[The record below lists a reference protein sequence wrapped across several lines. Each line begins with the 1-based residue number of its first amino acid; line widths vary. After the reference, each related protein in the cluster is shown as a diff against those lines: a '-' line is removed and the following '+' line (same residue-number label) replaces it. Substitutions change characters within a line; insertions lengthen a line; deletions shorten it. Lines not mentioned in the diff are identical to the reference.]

1 MGIKGL
7 IPFLNEKVPGSMT
20 EMTLESLSGEYIAVD
35 ASTALYQ
42 FTIAIRDSSYFSS
55 LVNSSGEST
64 SHLYGMMSRC
74 SKLLECGIKPVFVF
88 DSKPPELKLKTLE
101 KRRQRREEAST
112 SLKQAIAE
120 GDKESIKKL
129 MGRTVKVTKEMNDS
143 AKKLLRLMGVPVI
156 EALEEAEAQCA
167 YLVRNSL
174 CRFVASEDTDTLAFG
189 GGYLLRNVTA
199 SSNKKIVKVDLQKA
213 LNGLDLTFEQFVD
226 FCILCGCDY
235 CDTLEGV
242 GPKTAYTLVKRHSS
256 LEEIVNI
263 KGGNYDDFKEA
274 KEYFMAPK
282 VNDFDQASV
291 KMGTLDA
298 EALTD
303 FLVNENNFAKERV
316 DKFVEKLLKFR
327 GKKVQTSLLSFLSSQ
342 PAKNQLKDSG
352 KRPRTS
358 KSSVSLK
365 KAKTEFGSRAS
376 LSSSTRVSSKKTSD
390 DLNVTVDKY
399 NKADERVGNEE
410 DEDDLFKLSFGNN
423 NEDEGHNVDD
433 QSVFKSKEVMDV
445 ANEDENVQ
453 NPKVE
458 DGGMEY
464 QGGKGLFDDSD
475 NEELGDSWEERGKE
489 ENKDDN
495 HTGGMDRSDESEQTV
510 EKKEEFD
517 RESPVKSEE
526 SEVQEKQDDK
536 TTFESDKFEM
546 PTEDVKLELKLGS
559 NKRVL
564 FDDDDDDELTTAT
577 SENMNCETDSVKG
590 QEEKKG
596 LRNLFDVLVPYP
608 KPVKRSKTNSIYTKA
623 SGFNFNNSKL
633 IGCTDHPEYF
643 TGHSHSSRHTSH
655 ASFST
660 YFNLYSRIPPS
671 GDISHNNLLVN
682 RIFTRF
688 ITSTPNSDSDCAD
701 GLNPTSKKVH
711 KVEGV
716 VIPDNL
722 VKFIVI
728 EEFIPLVTFHNIFSS
743 DPSDLDGAHDSVF
756 ESNIFERNRL
766 LHSTRASLFKDSDA
780 SDEAK
785 KLRLK
790 RLMSVSYSHGIS
802 WDTLDNLYFDFF
814 KAKTEALNFWDE
826 SKLDLIQFAKQVAL
840 SKINSSDI
848 LSQFRSSG
856 RLLKLFTQQYYKRW
870 FNCYM
875 HPFSTGMLIKY
886 LKAHVTLAL
895 LNRESNELRNRGVE
909 LHFTDSPSNPYF
921 KNVDSK

>member
-20 EMTLESLSGEYIAVD
+20 EMTLESLSGECIAVD

-189 GGYLLRNVTA
+189 GGFLLRNVTA

-242 GPKTAYTLVKRHSS
+242 GPKTAYTLVKRHAN

-274 KEYFMAPK
+274 KDYFMAPK

-327 GKKVQTSLLSFLSSQ
+327 GKKVQTSLLSFLTSQ
-342 PAKNQLKDSG
+342 PAKTQLKDSG
-352 KRPRTS
+352 NRPKTS
-358 KSSVSLK
+358 KSRVSFK
-365 KAKTEFGSRAS
+365 KSKTEFGSRS
-376 LSSSTRVSSKKTSD
+376 RVSSSTQVSSKKTND
-390 DLNVTVDKY
+390 DVNVTVDKD
-399 NKADERVGNEE
+399 NKPDERVGNEE
-410 DEDDLFKLSFGNN
+410 DEDDLFKLSFD
-423 NEDEGHNVDD
+423 NEDENHNVDD
-433 QSVFKSKEVMDV
+433 QSVSKSEELTEVAD
-445 ANEDENVQ
+445 EDENVQ
-453 NPKVE
+453 GTKVKDE
-458 DGGMEY
+458 SIEY
-464 QGGKGLFDDSD
+464 ERSKGLFDDSD
-475 NEELGDSWEERGKE
+475 NEDLRDSLGERGKE
-489 ENKDDN
+489 EIKDDN
-495 HTGGMDRSDESEQTV
+495 YHTVEVDKSDENEQTV
-510 EKKEEFD
+510 EKKEEFGE
-517 RESPVKSEE
+517 ESPVKSEE
-526 SEVQEKQDDK
+526 SEVPEKQGDK
-536 TTFESDKFEM
+536 PTFESDKFEM
-546 PTEDVKLELKLGS
+546 PSEDDVKLELKLGS

-564 FDDDDDDELTTAT
+564 FDDEDDYLTTAT

-608 KPVKRSKTNSIYTKA
+608 KPVKKSKTNSIYIKA
-623 SGFNFNNSKL
+623 SGFNFSCSNI
-633 IGCTDHPEYF
+633 IGCADYPKYF
-643 TGHSHSSRHTSH
+643 TSYSHSRGQTSH
-655 ASFST
+655 LRPCNT
-660 YFNLYSRIPPS
+660 THRNVLIN
-671 GDISHNNLLVN
+671 G
-682 RIFTRF
+682 IFARF
-688 ITSTPNSDSDCAD
+688 ITSTPDSDAD
-701 GLNPTSKKVH
+701 SSDDLNPSSKKVH

-716 VIPDNL
+716 SIPDKL

-743 DPSDLDGAHDSVF
+743 DSGDLDRTHDSVF

-766 LHSTRASLFKDSDA
+766 LHCTRAALFKDSDA
-780 SDEAK
+780 ADEAK

-814 KAKTEALNFWDE
+814 KSKTEALNQWE
-826 SKLDLIQFAKQVAL
+826 QSKLDLIQFAKQVAL
-840 SKINSSDI
+840 SKINTSDT

-875 HPFSTGMLIKY
+875 HPFSSGMLIKH

-895 LNRESNELRNRGVE
+895 LNRESSELRNRGVE
-909 LHFTDSPSNPYF
+909 FHFTDSPSNPYF
-921 KNVDSK
+921 KNVEHSI

>member
-20 EMTLESLSGEYIAVD
+20 EMSLESLSGESIAVD

-55 LVNSSGEST
+55 LVNASGEST

-156 EALEEAEAQCA
+156 EAPEEAEAQCA

-213 LNGLDLTFEQFVD
+213 LKGLDLTFEQFVD

-242 GPKTAYTLVKRHSS
+242 GPKTAYTLVKRHAS
-256 LEEIVNI
+256 LEEIVST
-263 KGGNYDDFKEA
+263 KGGNYDDFREA

-291 KMGTLDA
+291 KMGTLDP

-327 GKKVQTSLLSFLSSQ
+327 GKKVQTSLLSFLTAQ
-342 PAKNQLKDSG
+342 PAKTQLKDSG
-352 KRPRTS
+352 KRPRAS
-358 KSSVSLK
+358 KGSSSLK
-365 KAKTEFGSRAS
+365 KSKTEFGSRAS
-376 LSSSTRVSSKKTSD
+376 VSSSARAFSKKD
-390 DLNVTVDKY
+390 EEDANVADDKY
-399 NKADERVGNEE
+399 NQPDERVGNEE
-410 DEDDLFKLSFGNN
+410 DEDDDFLKLSFDNDN
-423 NEDEGHNVDD
+423 NEEESSNVDD
-433 QSVFKSKEVMDV
+433 QSVSKSKE
-445 ANEDENVQ
+445 
-453 NPKVE
+453 
-458 DGGMEY
+458 
-464 QGGKGLFDDSD
+464 
-475 NEELGDSWEERGKE
+475 
-489 ENKDDN
+489 
-495 HTGGMDRSDESEQTV
+495 
-510 EKKEEFD
+510 
-517 RESPVKSEE
+517 
-526 SEVQEKQDDK
+526 
-536 TTFESDKFEM
+536 M
-546 PTEDVKLELKLGS
+546 PAEEDVKLELKLGS

-564 FDDDDDDELTTAT
+564 FDDEDDELTTAT
-577 SENMNCETDSVKG
+577 SENMNCGTFAKAFVTCSMCSYRILSRPRGVKP
-590 QEEKKG
+590 E
-596 LRNLFDVLVPYP
+596 LLFTYRLSD
-608 KPVKRSKTNSIYTKA
+608 SIYTKA
-623 SGFNFNNSKL
+623 GGFNFADSGRIDCK
-633 IGCTDHPEYF
+633 DDPKFF
-643 TGHSHSSRHTSH
+643 TGHAHSSGQASYPGTFTDFTPFSRTRFLTSFLHNSHTS
-655 ASFST
+655 
-660 YFNLYSRIPPS
+660 
-671 GDISHNNLLVN
+671 
-682 RIFTRF
+682 RIFARF
-688 ITSTPNSDSDCAD
+688 IASAPRTGAECSDDAD
-701 GLNPTSKKVH
+701 PTLKKVH

-716 VIPDNL
+716 VIPEDL
-722 VKFIVI
+722 VKFIVV
-728 EEFIPLVTFHNIFSS
+728 EEFVPLVTFHNIFSG
-743 DPSDLDGAHDSVF
+743 DPSDLDGSHDSVF

-766 LHSTRASLFKDSDA
+766 LHAERAALFRDSEGV
-780 SDEAK
+780 DEAK
-785 KLRLK
+785 RLRLK
-790 RLMSVSYSHGIS
+790 RLTTLSFSHGIS

-814 KAKTEALNFWDE
+814 RARAEALGLWE
-826 SKLDLIQFAKQVAL
+826 ERKLDLVQFAREVAL
-840 SKINSSDI
+840 RRISSSDT

-856 RLLKLFTQQYYKRW
+856 RLLRLFTQQYYRRW
-870 FNCYM
+870 LICYM
-875 HPFSTGMLIKY
+875 RPFSSGMLVKY
-886 LKAHVTLAL
+886 LKAHVTFAL
-895 LNRESNELRNRGVE
+895 LNRECQELRGRGLE
-909 LHFTDSPSNPYF
+909 SRFAESPTNPYF
-921 KNVDSK
+921 KNLQL